1 VRTLFLR
8 SRDVVLDDLESPAA
22 GPEER
27 LDRKQREKRL
37 YELVDRLNPRWRDSF
52 LLFEIAGLTGEE
64 IAELHG
70 VPVPTVRTHLSRAR
84 KALVALV
91 AWQAKGTR

>member
-1 VRTLFLR
+1 M
-8 SRDVVLDDLESPAA
+8 SSAA

-27 LDRKQREKRL
+27 LDRKQRQHRL
-37 YELVDRLNPRWRDSF
+37 YELVNRLTPILRDSF

-64 IAELHG
+64 IAELQG
-70 VPVPTVRTHLSRAR
+70 IPLATVRTHLSRAR

-91 AWQAKGTR
+91 SVQQVKGKW